1 MPKAASDW
9 PGKIEEEAACALG
22 AGGAR
27 DPGALRARGGA
38 LWRSLGLRPG
48 RGALP
53 PPERDGSRPA
63 RKDRPGTRPQ
73 RLGKGLLAWR
83 TVPHSPLAPIAG
95 AEAEGRYPREKPQ
108 RLARPG
114 RGGDPGEGPAPSPGH
129 ARTLAGTARPR
140 SDQGRPQ
147 GVL

>member
-9 PGKIEEEAACALG
+9 PGKIEEEAASALR

-38 LWRSLGLRPG
+38 LWRSLGRRPG

-63 RKDRPGTRPQ
+63 RKDRARHAPPAPGQ
-73 RLGKGLLAWR
+73 RAAGLA
-83 TVPHSPLAPIAG
+83 HSPLAPIAAG
-95 AEAEGRYPREKPQ
+95 HPP
-108 RLARPG
+108 
-114 RGGDPGEGPAPSPGH
+114 PS
-129 ARTLAGTARPR
+129 
-140 SDQGRPQ
+140 
-147 GVL
+147 GVGLPPSIQPKVLTTR